1 MGLTLAR
8 IAAALEAAAPL
19 ALAESWDRPGL
30 QVGSLDAPV
39 ARVLIA
45 LDPTPSVVGEAVRRG
60 ADLLVTHHP
69 LFLRAPTCLD
79 WATPVGRIVRLLAR
93 EDLSLYSAHTN
104 LDRAPGGVSDWLA
117 GRLGLE
123 GVEPLQPSPEWEGAG
138 TGRVGTI
145 SRPEPLGE
153 WARRAARILGSE
165 CARLTGDPDR
175 IVSRVAVCGGSAASL
190 WPEALAAG
198 ADVLVTG
205 DLKHHTALDASA
217 AGVAVLDLGHAPTE
231 QGALE
236 VMGRIIRDLARAEG
250 EPLDVDTWNP
260 GEPWMP
266 VERRERPRQ
275 RA

>member
-8 IAAALEAAAPL
+8 IAAAIEAVAPL

-39 ARVLIA
+39 ARVLIT
-45 LDPTPSVVGEAVRRG
+45 LDPTLPAAEEAVRRG
-60 ADLLVTHHP
+60 ADLILTHHP
-69 LFLRAPTCLD
+69 LFLRAPACLD

-93 EDLSLYSAHTN
+93 EGLSLYSAHTN

-117 GRLGLE
+117 RRLELE
-123 GVEPLQPSPEWEGAG
+123 GVEPLQPAPGADGAG
-138 TGRVGTI
+138 TGRIGTVA
-145 SRPEPLGE
+145 RPEPLGE
-153 WARRAARILGSE
+153 WAHRAARLLGSR

-175 IVSRVAVCGGSAASL
+175 VVSRVAVCGGSGASL

-205 DLKHHTALDASA
+205 DLKHHGALDAWA

-236 VMGRIIRDLARAEG
+236 VMARIVRDLARRQG
-250 EPLDVDTWNP
+250 EALDVDTWNP
-260 GEPWMP
+260 GEPWKP

-275 RA
+275 HA

>member
-1 MGLTLAR
+1 MAR
-8 IAAALEAAAPL
+8 IAAAIEAVAPL

-45 LDPTPSVVGEAVRRG
+45 LDPIPSVVEEAVRKG
-60 ADLLVTHHP
+60 ADLIITHHP
-69 LFLRAPTCLD
+69 LFLRAPSRLD
-79 WATPVGRIVRLLAR
+79 WTTPVGRIVRLLAR
-93 EDLSLYSAHTN
+93 EGLSLYSAHTN

-123 GVEPLQPSPEWEGAG
+123 EVEPLQPAPGWEGAG
-138 TGRVGTI
+138 TGRMGTI

-153 WARRAARILGSE
+153 WARRAAQILGSE

-175 IVSRVAVCGGSAASL
+175 IVSRVAVCGGSGTSL
-190 WPEALAAG
+190 WHEALAAG

-217 AGVAVLDLGHAPTE
+217 AGMAVLDLGHAPTE

-236 VMGRIIRDLARAEG
+236 VMGRIVRALARAEG
-250 EPLDVDTWNP
+250 ERLAVETWTP
-260 GEPWMP
+260 GEPWKP

-275 RA
+275 QCVRR

>member
-1 MGLTLAR
+1 LAR
-8 IAAALEAAAPL
+8 IAAAIEAAAPL

-45 LDPTPSVVGEAVRRG
+45 LDPTPSVVEEAARRG
-60 ADLLVTHHP
+60 ADLIVTHHP
-69 LFLRAPTCLD
+69 LFLHPPTCLD
-79 WATPVGRIVRLLAR
+79 WATPVGRTVRLLAR
-93 EDLSLYSAHTN
+93 EGLSLYSAHTN
-104 LDRAPGGVSDWLA
+104 LDRVSGGVSDWLA
-117 GRLGLE
+117 DRLGL
-123 GVEPLQPSPEWEGAG
+123 GKVRPLQPVPGWEGAG

-153 WARRAARILGSE
+153 WARWAADVLGSE
-165 CARLTGDPDR
+165 CARLTGDPER
-175 IVSRVAVCGGSAASL
+175 IVSRVAVCGGSGTSL

-205 DLKHHTALDASA
+205 DLKHHVALDASD

-231 QGALE
+231 QGALK
-236 VMGRIIRDLARAEG
+236 VMERIVRDLARTEG
-250 EPLDVDTWNP
+250 ERLEVETWNP
-260 GEPWMP
+260 GEPWKP

-275 RA
+275 HA